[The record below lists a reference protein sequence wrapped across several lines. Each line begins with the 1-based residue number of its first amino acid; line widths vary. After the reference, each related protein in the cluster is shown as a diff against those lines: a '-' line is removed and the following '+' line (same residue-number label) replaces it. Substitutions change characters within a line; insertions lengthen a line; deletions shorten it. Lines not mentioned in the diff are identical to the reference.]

1 MQDPGLEA
9 EALTHNEMLQVRDQ
23 LYDLER
29 QLNSASR
36 GEGEEVGAD
45 GRKAEQPVVVPAA
58 TNDPVGAGDRTAGQS
73 VVVPAATN
81 DPEAPARLGLAQVR
95 TGEEDDENEEKD
107 GKSESEIL
115 MSRRLHPLFEVS
127 EFSIPRFPNLLAR
140 STK

>member
-45 GRKAEQPVVVPAA
+45 GRKAEHPRCLCVPLCVRVCVRVL
-58 TNDPVGAGDRTAGQS
+58 DIQS
-73 VVVPAATN
+73 TH
-81 DPEAPARLGLAQVR
+81 
-95 TGEEDDENEEKD
+95 
-107 GKSESEIL
+107 IL
-115 MSRRLHPLFEVS
+115 ETEYTL
-127 EFSIPRFPNLLAR
+127 
-140 STK
+140 